1 MAPRDEWR
9 GHYDRLKAEAEKFAS
24 YAKAQRQIAMDCR
37 RRRDFLGA
45 LIASSK
51 ATEFRHSRDQ
61 RKAEAAKI
69 KQQWGFR

>member
-9 GHYDRLKAEAEKFAS
+9 GHFERLKAEADKFAA
-24 YAKAQRQIAMDCR
+24 YAKAQREIALACK
-37 RRRDFLGA
+37 RRRDHLGA
-45 LIASSK
+45 LIAGSK
-51 ATEFRHSRDQ
+51 ASEFRRSRDE